1 MLLLFF
7 AALVLTGAEV
17 PAIAATANEA
27 AAAAAENGSA
37 ATEETQ
43 ELHEGM
49 SRRAE
54 STCDEMPRAVRATCV
69 HTEVFVR
76 AAAVSYPLIQNLP
89 NVFKQKTF
97 CYRLNTYD

>member
-7 AALVLTGAEV
+7 ASLVFTGAEV
-17 PAIAATANEA
+17 PAIAATANE
-27 AAAAAENGSA
+27 AAAAENGSA

-76 AAAVSYPLIQNLP
+76 AAAVSYPLIQTLP
-89 NVFKQKTF
+89 NVFKQHAGKPSAI
-97 CYRLNTYD
+97 D

>member
-7 AALVLTGAEV
+7 ASLVFTGAEV
-17 PAIAATANEA
+17 PAIAATANE

-76 AAAVSYPLIQNLP
+76 AAAVSYPLIQTLP
-89 NVFKQKTF
+89 NVFKQHAGKPSAI
-97 CYRLNTYD
+97 D